1 MRSGVPGFSGRK
13 LAEARAA
20 RGISSRKA
28 LADML
33 QRAPSTVSRWEE
45 GETAPEPAALADLAR
60 TLSVPQDFFL
70 AERQAGGG
78 LSFFRS
84 FAAALKADRLAQEVR
99 LLWLGDITAVAD
111 HYAVLPQPDIPDLL
125 EGRSFRALR
134 DEDIE
139 RIAQASRDHWG
150 LGSKPLDNMVALL
163 ERIGVIVGSEPME
176 TDRLDAISRW
186 GSDGRPYVLLAD
198 DKQSFARR
206 QFDCAHELAHLLLHR
221 SVSEGDFV
229 ENFKLIEEQAD
240 RFASAFLLP
249 SAQFPLEV
257 ERATLWEL
265 ERLKLRWRVSIKAQI
280 YRLRRLDLISQEA
293 STSLYKIY
301 SAKGYSRAE
310 PFDREWPLAR
320 PTLLADVFRAIV
332 VEGLLSKAE
341 LRQDCPL
348 LPHDVESLAS
358 LPEGWLSAEPARVIA
373 LRAKERPSRP
383 ASAVTT
389 TNNVRPFR
397 RD

>member
-20 RGISSRKA
+20 RGITSRKA

-33 QRAPSTVSRWEE
+33 QRAPSTVIRWEE
-45 GETAPEPAALADLAR
+45 GETAPEPAALAELSRA
-60 TLSVPQDFFL
+60 LSVPEGFFL
-70 AERQAGGG
+70 DDRSPGGG

-84 FAAALKADRLAQEVR
+84 FAAALKADRQSQEVR
-99 LLWLGDITAVAD
+99 LLWLSDIVAVAD
-111 HYAVLPQPDIPDLL
+111 NYAFLPDPDVPDLL

-139 RIAQASRDHWG
+139 RIAQAARDHWG
-150 LGSKPLDNMVALL
+150 LGSKPIDNMVALL

-186 GSDGRPYVLLAD
+186 GADGRPYVLLAD
-198 DKQSFARR
+198 DKQSYARR

-221 SVSEGDFV
+221 AVSEHEFG
-229 ENFKLIEEQAD
+229 ENFKLIEGQAD

-249 SAQFPLEV
+249 AAQFPLEV

-280 YRLRRLDLISQEA
+280 YRLGRLDILGQEA
-293 STSLYKIY
+293 STRLYKIY

-310 PFDREWPLAR
+310 PYDREWPLAR
-320 PTLLADVFRAIV
+320 PSLLADVFRTIV
-332 VEGLLSKAE
+332 EEGQLSKAE
-341 LRQDCPL
+341 LRQDLPL

-358 LPEGWLSAEPARVIA
+358 LPEGWLSAEAARVIA
-373 LRAKERPSRP
+373 LRPVEGPKR
-383 ASAVTT
+383 SAGTAPT
-389 TNNVRPFR
+389 GNNVLPLR
-397 RD
+397 RE